1 MKNIAFS
8 EFVERLR
15 ASFDDLSGA
24 ERKIANLILVDSDA
38 LPYETAESLAAR
50 LEVSAI
56 TVGRFCRKF
65 GFRNFRDLKASLK
78 YDIGALPWAERADF
92 ERLSKQTGHE
102 ALANDLQIQIA
113 NLTAAYTLAH
123 GEIWDCIVAS
133 LVEANTIHIAG
144 FQTERG
150 IALHFCSLLQYA
162 RPGVRFSDLS
172 SGHFADILVENPDPT
187 RDCIVIVETRRY
199 SQQARELARRASQAG
214 MTVIIATDRYCE
226 WAPTLTPLVLALPSG
241 SGLFWTTMVPLV
253 AILTLLADA
262 VVLKIGPQAVNP
274 RLETISELF
283 QSFTGHVDSPG
294 KQ

>member
-1 MKNIAFS
+1 MQNLPFS
-8 EFVERLR
+8 QLLDRLR

-24 ERKIANLILVDSDA
+24 ERKIANLILVDPAA

-50 LEVSAI
+50 LEISAI

-78 YDIGALPWAERADF
+78 YDVGTLPWAERRDF
-92 ERLSKQTGHE
+92 ERLSKEAGGE
-102 ALANDLQIQIA
+102 ALAEDLQIQIA
-113 NLTAAYTLAH
+113 NLTAAYSLAH
-123 GEIWDCIVAS
+123 GETWDRIVAT
-133 LVEANTIHIAG
+133 LVGSANVHIAG

-162 RPGVRFSDLS
+162 RPGVRFADLS
-172 SGHFADILVENPDPT
+172 SGHFADILAEGSDPAS
-187 RDCIVIVETRRY
+187 DCVVIVETRRY
-199 SQQARELARRASQAG
+199 SQQARELARRASEAG
-214 MTVIIATDRYCE
+214 MVVVIVTDRYCE
-226 WAPTLTPLVLALPSG
+226 WAPTYTPLVLALPSG

-262 VVLKIGPQAVNP
+262 VVLKIGPKAVNP

-283 QSFTGHVDSPG
+283 QSFTGHVGHSG